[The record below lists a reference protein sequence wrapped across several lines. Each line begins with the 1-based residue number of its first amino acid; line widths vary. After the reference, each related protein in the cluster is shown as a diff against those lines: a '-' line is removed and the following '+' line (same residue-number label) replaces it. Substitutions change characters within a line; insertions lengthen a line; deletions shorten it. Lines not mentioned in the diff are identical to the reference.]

1 MKCTKCGTELP
12 EDTKFCPNCGEKVKK
27 EEEVKTEPKKE
38 EKVKTSGFINNL
50 SIFEKISA
58 VALIAFII
66 MSVIAFSIGNKG
78 AGFIAIVEIALVI
91 VALLIEKEVIKT
103 PIKWINILILFLSFI
118 LIVPYIGSYK
128 ADYGN
133 SVNFRWKDIVLN
145 EVVPDPE
152 EHFGTIMGNSENY
165 LALDIYKV
173 DYSKY
178 SKYVDKCK
186 ESGYRANIEQ
196 LNNSFKAY
204 NNSGYKINLY
214 YYENDK
220 KMSII
225 VQAPEKLAE
234 FTWPEGEYAKLVP
247 VPNSKV
253 GKIVKNDESGLDI
266 IVGEISK
273 DDYNTYTKLCANQG
287 FTVDT
292 FNDDNNF
299 SAKNA
304 EGYKLDIKYQGNST
318 MEITLSE
325 REYKVNFEISCTENL
340 MFSKYDVKVYIN
352 SVSEGTLNH
361 GSTQTYTKTLKK
373 GEYTLKFENAEDKYV
388 KGEIKVHITKDETY
402 KIKIDCT
409 SSKINAKIVSGGNDS
424 KEETT
429 KTENDQ
435 TGKIKML
442 DVKGLTLDKAKE
454 KLKEIGFKNITEE
467 SDNGKLIFLDS
478 NWKVIDQSVK
488 EGTEAEKDLE
498 IKLTCHKDET
508 IQNTEEN
515 KEETEDKEEKVEKE
529 EKKKENTDPYSEIS
543 AKHDAQDAFYDEIRN
558 RCPYGVKIHSI
569 MGVLAEE
576 YQGKGVWFFK
586 VEVTVTNAFNAKRK
600 TVAEGRVNAK
610 KGNRVLECYIY

>member
-234 FTWPEGEYAKLVP
+234 FTWPEG
-247 VPNSKV
+247 
-253 GKIVKNDESGLDI
+253 
-266 IVGEISK
+266 
-273 DDYNTYTKLCANQG
+273 NTYTKLCANQG

-424 KEETT
+424 KDETT

-435 TGKIKML
+435 NGKIKMI

-515 KEETEDKEEKVEKE
+515 KEEETEKNEEKE

-543 AKHDAQDAFYDEIRN
+543 AKHDAQDAFYDEIRS

-569 MGVLAEE
+569 LGVLAEE